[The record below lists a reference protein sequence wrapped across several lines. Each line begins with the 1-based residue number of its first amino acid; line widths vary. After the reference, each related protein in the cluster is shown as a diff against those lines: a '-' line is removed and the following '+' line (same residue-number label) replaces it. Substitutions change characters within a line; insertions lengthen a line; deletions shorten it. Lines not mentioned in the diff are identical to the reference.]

1 MKWFKNLPIRKKL
14 LTSFLITACV
24 SLIAGC
30 VGIVGMLTLNKNE
43 NTLYREGVELLTG
56 ISGMYA
62 VIVEQ
67 RLELRGVIINID
79 DIEVANKAI
88 ANLHSRE
95 EEFDELYST
104 YLEASSGM
112 DAKENELMKK
122 AMGIYNGQYKVL
134 KEQMVTAYE
143 SGDKE
148 TARIALDQIAE
159 VSEQATEALYGMVV
173 YGGERAA
180 DICERDGRTTFK
192 LIGITLAVTLLQ
204 AAVSIALGFF
214 NAKVIATPLLKMKDV
229 LEQVSNKG
237 NIDVAEETKK
247 DLDGEAL
254 VKDEIGQSIAAF
266 VNTMHYLERIDKV
279 LELVADGDLTADF
292 AILSEQDMVGQSIR
306 KMLDSLNNMFD
317 ELRSASSQ
325 MAVGSDQV
333 SQAAQ
338 NLASGST
345 EQAASVE
352 EFSAALTNLEEKTKN
367 NAENATLAREANDKA
382 GTQLTDSGRY
392 MNDLLEAMKS
402 IDESSSSITK
412 VIKVIEDIAFQTNIL
427 ALNAAVEA
435 ARAGQ
440 HGKGF
445 AVVADE
451 VRNLASKS
459 ASAAKETA
467 ALIEGSSERVK
478 EGNQIVSRTNESLD
492 RVMEYAQELA
502 RRVGEVDT
510 ASAEQTH
517 EIFEIRQGVD
527 QISDVV
533 QANSATAEQSAAAA
547 QEMSAQADM
556 LDQLVRKFKLRQGDT
571 HNTLLTGKLDV
582 PRYGKQ
588 PEENAFALSSRKY

>member
-1 MKWFKNLPIRKKL
+1 
-14 LTSFLITACV
+14 
-24 SLIAGC
+24 
-30 VGIVGMLTLNKNE
+30 
-43 NTLYREGVELLTG
+43 
-56 ISGMYA
+56 
-62 VIVEQ
+62 
-67 RLELRGVIINID
+67 
-79 DIEVANKAI
+79 
-88 ANLHSRE
+88 
-95 EEFDELYST
+95 
-104 YLEASSGM
+104 
-112 DAKENELMKK
+112 
-122 AMGIYNGQYKVL
+122 
-134 KEQMVTAYE
+134 
-143 SGDKE
+143 
-148 TARIALDQIAE
+148 
-159 VSEQATEALYGMVV
+159 
-173 YGGERAA
+173 
-180 DICERDGRTTFK
+180 
-192 LIGITLAVTLLQ
+192 
-204 AAVSIALGFF
+204 
-214 NAKVIATPLLKMKDV
+214 
-229 LEQVSNKG
+229 
-237 NIDVAEETKK
+237 
-247 DLDGEAL
+247 
-254 VKDEIGQSIAAF
+254 
-266 VNTMHYLERIDKV
+266 
-279 LELVADGDLTADF
+279 
-292 AILSEQDMVGQSIR
+292 
-306 KMLDSLNNMFD
+306 MLDSLNNMFD

-325 MAVGSDQV
+325 MAAGSDQV

-478 EGNQIVSRTNESLD
+478 EGNQIVSRTNESLAM
-492 RVMEYAQELA
+492 VMEYAQELA

-582 PRYGKQ
+582 SRYGKQ
-588 PEENAFALSSRKY
+588 PEENAFTLSSRKY

>member
-1 MKWFKNLPIRKKL
+1 
-14 LTSFLITACV
+14 
-24 SLIAGC
+24 
-30 VGIVGMLTLNKNE
+30 
-43 NTLYREGVELLTG
+43 
-56 ISGMYA
+56 
-62 VIVEQ
+62 
-67 RLELRGVIINID
+67 
-79 DIEVANKAI
+79 
-88 ANLHSRE
+88 
-95 EEFDELYST
+95 
-104 YLEASSGM
+104 
-112 DAKENELMKK
+112 
-122 AMGIYNGQYKVL
+122 
-134 KEQMVTAYE
+134 
-143 SGDKE
+143 
-148 TARIALDQIAE
+148 
-159 VSEQATEALYGMVV
+159 
-173 YGGERAA
+173 
-180 DICERDGRTTFK
+180 
-192 LIGITLAVTLLQ
+192 
-204 AAVSIALGFF
+204 
-214 NAKVIATPLLKMKDV
+214 
-229 LEQVSNKG
+229 
-237 NIDVAEETKK
+237 
-247 DLDGEAL
+247 
-254 VKDEIGQSIAAF
+254 
-266 VNTMHYLERIDKV
+266 
-279 LELVADGDLTADF
+279 
-292 AILSEQDMVGQSIR
+292 
-306 KMLDSLNNMFD
+306 
-317 ELRSASSQ
+317 
-325 MAVGSDQV
+325 
-333 SQAAQ
+333 
-338 NLASGST
+338 
-345 EQAASVE
+345 
-352 EFSAALTNLEEKTKN
+352 
-367 NAENATLAREANDKA
+367 
-382 GTQLTDSGRY
+382 

-588 PEENAFALSSRKY
+588 PEENAFTLSSRKY